1 MALQDCSTYVRAE
14 LGETVHVCDLSIV
27 EVEAGKVKGSKPAG
41 PT

>member
-14 LGETVHVCDLSIV
+14 LGEMVHACDLSIV
-27 EVEAGKVKGSKPAG
+27 EAETGKVKGSKPTW